1 MTGQPAPALTRASNR
16 PPRVAGID
24 IGRQITRDLP
34 ARPSHAAG
42 SVPERGTDIVDEWGK
57 QSFPASDPPAN
68 W

>member
-1 MTGQPAPALTRASNR
+1 
-16 PPRVAGID
+16 VAGID
-24 IGRQITRDLP
+24 IGRQITRDLR